1 MGLYRNVQ
9 PHECQLSAV
18 AVKEQAS
25 LVVQK
30 NTTEIGSEEM
40 RGQNVRETR
49 MTIGDERGVCGRW
62 RATGVSMT
70 MAGKNTGTCMTLCS
84 CKGLTLPPS
93 TTTCLSLRTS
103 CHLMPNP
110 FIHCSVFTNHCLSSF
125 QAVVKRWFK
134 SSPCIEST
142 HSQYNRGHCKWVRSC

>member
-9 PHECQLSAV
+9 PHECQLSEDA
-18 AVKEQAS
+18 AKEQAS

-30 NTTEIGSEEM
+30 NPTEIGSEEM
-40 RGQNVRETR
+40 RGASLTRE
-49 MTIGDERGVCGRW
+49 ECGRC
-62 RATGVSMT
+62 RATGVSMGMT
-70 MAGKNTGTCMTLCS
+70 GKNTGTCMTLCS
-84 CKGLTLPPS
+84 CKGLTLPSS
-93 TTTCLSLRTS
+93 TATCFSLRTS

-110 FIHCSVFTNHCLSSF
+110 FIHCGVFTNHCLSSF

-142 HSQYNRGHCKWVRSC
+142 HSQHNRGHCERVHSC